1 MNSYKVNKYEQHGF
15 NLTDSNDMCTK
26 AGLMSL
32 WDTVPTAQVNC
43 YPWDEN
49 GYKPEMRAK
58 MVYDS
63 TALYLHLETIEHLDY
78 MRTICT
84 NHNEPVYEDSCME
97 LFLMPDPEHQNQY
110 MNFEFNS
117 AGCLLLAIGKDRFDR
132 KIIYGNRD
140 ILEIRTSSQITTVS
154 GTEFC
159 LWTVECKIPFRFLKE
174 YFGPL
179 ELTSGSSLRAN
190 FHKCGDMTLKPHYGC
205 WNLIGSGNP
214 DFHIS
219 RYFGE
224 LILA

>member
-1 MNSYKVNKYEQHGF
+1 MNSYKVNKVDQHSF
-15 NLTDSNDMCTK
+15 TLTASNDIRTK

-32 WDTVPTAQVNC
+32 WNTVPTAQVNC

-49 GYKPEMRAK
+49 GYKPEMSAK
-58 MVYDS
+58 MVHDN
-63 TALYLHLETIEHLDY
+63 TALYLHLEAIEHLDC

-97 LFLMPDPEHQNQY
+97 LFLMPDPKHQGQY

-117 AGCLLLAIGKDRFDR
+117 AGCLLLAIGEDRFGR
-132 KIIYGNRD
+132 KIIYDNRD
-140 ILEIRTSSQITTVS
+140 ILEIRTSSQITTES
-154 GTEFC
+154 C
-159 LWTVECKIPFRFLKE
+159 LWTVECKIPFSFLKE
-174 YFGPL
+174 HFGPL

-190 FHKCGDMTLKPHYGC
+190 FHKCGDKTLKPHYGC
-205 WNLIGSGNP
+205 WNPIGTANP